1 MSEEQDPTPE
11 SKLNV
16 SAGVRTA
23 GGEDA
28 ELLLDLRDLC
38 IRTPARTLV
47 DGVDIEVR
55 AGRCT
60 ALIGHSGSGK
70 SLSARACMAVLDV
83 DPGLVRGSLR
93 YPAFSG
99 DKDWFDG
106 VRGGGM
112 RAQRRLLRQTRHL
125 RGSYVTYS
133 PQSASSALNP
143 GRTLGWQLKM
153 AIERR
158 SAPPADLGV
167 EIREILER
175 VGLPPRA
182 AASLPSELSGGMA
195 QRAALAIAIAPKPPL
210 LIADEPE
217 TGLDPVLR
225 RVVTEL
231 MINVAQETN
240 VALMLISHNMET
252 VERVADE
259 VVRLHQPTETHDSQG
274 RPKAERASAA
284 DHEGAA

>member
-1 MSEEQDPTPE
+1 MTD
-11 SKLNV
+11 SKLNAEV
-16 SAGVRTA
+16 GVRTE
-23 GGEDA
+23 GREDA
-28 ELLLDLRDLC
+28 ELLLDMQDLC
-38 IRTPARTLV
+38 IRTPQRTLV
-47 DGVDIEVR
+47 DGVCVQVR

-83 DPGLVRGSLR
+83 DPGIVRGSLR
-93 YPAFSG
+93 FPAATG
-99 DKDWFDG
+99 DKDWFEG

-112 RAQRRLLRQTRHL
+112 KAQKRLLRQTRHL
-125 RGSYVTYS
+125 RGGYVTYS

-153 AIERR
+153 AIDRR
-158 SAPPADLGV
+158 ETPPADLGL
-167 EIREILER
+167 EIRGILER

-182 AASLPSELSGGMA
+182 AGSLPGELSGGMA
-195 QRAALAIAIAPKPPL
+195 QRAALAIAIAPNPPL

-231 MINVAQETN
+231 MINVARETG
-240 VALMLISHNMET
+240 VALMLISHNMDT

-259 VVRLHQPTETHDSQG
+259 VVRLHQPTDTHDSLG
-274 RPKAERASAA
+274 KPIA
-284 DHEGAA
+284 DRDVKEGAA